1 MTQTTFPLE
10 KILEVD
16 IDTYFKTRN
25 SVIGAYDL
33 VGVRYEG
40 APAVGITHS
49 FANLAKIPENAEVVV
64 NYHIMTYIRREG
76 NSTTTLANAYGTA
89 LVPKK

>member
-1 MTQTTFPLE
+1 MADTKYPLE
-10 KILEVD
+10 QILEVD
-16 IDTYFKTRN
+16 IDTYFRTRN
-25 SVIGAYDL
+25 SSVGMYTL

-40 APAVGITHS
+40 APAVGITHT

-64 NYHIMTYIRREG
+64 NYHIMTYIRRDD

-89 LVPKK
+89 LIPKK